1 MVKSNV
7 YDQVFFTSE
16 LINTRKSLLHKQTTK
31 SEWQD
36 TIIL

>member
-7 YDQVFFTSE
+7 YEQVLFTAE
-16 LINTRKSLLHKQTTK
+16 LINTHKSLLHKQTTK
-31 SEWQD
+31 SVWQD